1 MDVKE
6 TDVSQEKSSVCFN
19 KRIVTIRKCDK
30 MPKFKQAMGNKREGR
45 KEKKSKQWTLFLE
58 TNQKYNENKS

>member
-6 TDVSQEKSSVCFN
+6 TDVSQEKRSVCFN

-45 KEKKSKQWTLFLE
+45 KEKKSKQ
-58 TNQKYNENKS
+58 